1 VALLESV
8 PNVSEGRNASAVAAI
23 AEAFSGAGA
32 RMLDT
37 HVDGDHNRAVITL
50 VGDDRGVE
58 EGLVAGID
66 EARRRIDLQTHE
78 GVHPRVGAADVVPV
92 VPLTAA
98 DLGRAVEVAL
108 VVGARVGD
116 ELGLPVFLYGEIG
129 GGRRP
134 AFFRRGGPGELQRRV
149 DAGELEPAFGPR
161 RVDPAAGAV
170 LLGVRAPLVAFN
182 LELLGT
188 LDVARDVAAAVR
200 ESSGGLPGVQA
211 LGLRLGA
218 GRIQVSTNVVDLD
231 ATPPHVMVERIV
243 AEAAARGAEVGQGE
257 LVGLL
262 PARCVAEAARA
273 EGIGEPLDGRGVPV
287 QAALDGAARA
297 MRLERLAPDRVLEWH
312 LAGWPAPQG
321 A

>member
-1 VALLESV
+1 MALLESV
-8 PNVSEGRNASAVAAI
+8 PNVSEARDASVVAAL
-23 AEAFSGAGA
+23 AAAFARAGA
-32 RMLDT
+32 RVLDT

-50 VGDDRGVE
+50 AGDDRAIE
-58 EGLVAGID
+58 EGLVAGIYK
-66 EARRRIDLQTHE
+66 ASRHIDLRTHD

-92 VPLTAA
+92 VPLAAA
-98 DLGRAVEVAL
+98 DLGRAVDVAL

-129 GGRRP
+129 DGRRP
-134 AFFRRGGPGELQRRV
+134 AFFRRGGPAELQRRV

-161 RVDPAAGAV
+161 RLDPAAGAV

-182 LELLGT
+182 LELRGT

-218 GRIQVSTNVVDLD
+218 AKIQVSTNVVDVD
-231 ATPPHVMVERIV
+231 ATPPHVMVERIT
-243 AEAAARGAEVGQGE
+243 AEAAARGAGVGQGE

-262 PARCVAEAARA
+262 PARCVAAAARA
-273 EGIGEPLDGRGVPV
+273 AGIESPLDDRGIPQ
-287 QAALDGAARA
+287 QAALDAAAGAL
-297 MRLERLAPDRVLEWH
+297 RLPRLDADRVIERH
-312 LAGWPAPQG
+312 LVE
-321 A
+321 

>member
-92 VPLTAA
+92 VPLAPA
-98 DLGRAVEVAL
+98 DLGRAVDVAL
-108 VVGARVGD
+108 AVGSRVGD
-116 ELGLPVFLYGEIG
+116 ELGLPVFLYGEVG
-129 GGRRP
+129 DGRRP

-243 AEAAARGAEVGQGE
+243 AEAAARGAEVGRGE

-262 PARCVAEAARA
+262 PARCVAVAARA
-273 EGIGEPLDGRGVPV
+273 EGIENPLDDRGVPA
-287 QAALDGAARA
+287 QPALDAAGRA
-297 MRLERLAPDRVLEWH
+297 LRLSRLDADRVIEWH
-312 LAGWPAPQG
+312 LV
-321 A
+321 

>member
-1 VALLESV
+1 MALLESV

-92 VPLTAA
+92 VPLAPA
-98 DLGRAVEVAL
+98 HLGRAVDVAL
-108 VVGARVGD
+108 AVGSSVGD

-129 GGRRP
+129 DGRRP

-161 RVDPAAGAV
+161 RLDPAAGAV

-243 AEAAARGAEVGQGE
+243 AEAAARGAEVGRGE

-262 PARCVAEAARA
+262 PARCVAVAARA
-273 EGIGEPLDGRGVPV
+273 EGIENPLDDRGVPA
-287 QAALDGAARA
+287 QPALDAAGRA
-297 MRLERLAPDRVLEWH
+297 LRLSRLDADRVIEWH
-312 LAGWPAPQG
+312 LV
-321 A
+321 

>member
-1 VALLESV
+1 MALLESV
-8 PNVSEGRNASAVAAI
+8 PNVSEGLNASAVAAI

-92 VPLTAA
+92 VPLAPG
-98 DLGRAVEVAL
+98 DLGRAVDVAL
-108 VVGARVGD
+108 AVGARVGD
-116 ELGLPVFLYGEIG
+116 ELGLPVFLYGEVG
-129 GGRRP
+129 DGCRP

-243 AEAAARGAEVGQGE
+243 AEAAARGAEVGAG
-257 LVGLL
+257 G
-262 PARCVAEAARA
+262 ARRASARSLRR
-273 EGIGEPLDGRGVPV
+273 GGRSCRG
-287 QAALDGAARA
+287 D
-297 MRLERLAPDRVLEWH
+297 
-312 LAGWPAPQG
+312 
-321 A
+321 

>member
-92 VPLTAA
+92 VPLAPA
-98 DLGRAVEVAL
+98 DLGRAVDVAL
-108 VVGARVGD
+108 AVGSSVGD

-129 GGRRP
+129 DGRRP

-182 LELLGT
+182 LELRGT

-243 AEAAARGAEVGQGE
+243 AEAAARGAEVGRGE

-262 PARCVAEAARA
+262 PARCVAVAARA
-273 EGIGEPLDGRGVPV
+273 EGIENPLDDRGVPA
-287 QAALDGAARA
+287 QPALDAAGRA
-297 MRLERLAPDRVLEWH
+297 LRLSRLDADRVIEWH
-312 LAGWPAPQG
+312 LV
-321 A
+321 

>member
-1 VALLESV
+1 MALLESV

-92 VPLTAA
+92 VPLAPA
-98 DLGRAVEVAL
+98 DLGRAVDVAL
-108 VVGARVGD
+108 AVGSRVGD
-116 ELGLPVFLYGEIG
+116 ELGLPVFLYGEVSD
-129 GGRRP
+129 GRRP

-243 AEAAARGAEVGQGE
+243 AEAAARGAEVGRGE

-262 PARCVAEAARA
+262 PARCVAVAARA
-273 EGIGEPLDGRGVPV
+273 EGIENPLDDRGVPA
-287 QAALDGAARA
+287 QPALDAAGRA
-297 MRLERLAPDRVLEWH
+297 LRLSRLDADRVIEWH
-312 LAGWPAPQG
+312 LV
-321 A
+321 

>member
-92 VPLTAA
+92 VPLAPA
-98 DLGRAVEVAL
+98 DLGRAVDVAL
-108 VVGARVGD
+108 AVGSRVGD
-116 ELGLPVFLYGEIG
+116 ELGLPVFLYGEVG
-129 GGRRP
+129 DGCRP

-243 AEAAARGAEVGQGE
+243 AEAAARGAEVGRGE

-262 PARCVAEAARA
+262 PARCVAVAARA
-273 EGIGEPLDGRGVPV
+273 EGIENPLDDRGVPA
-287 QAALDGAARA
+287 QPALDAAGRA
-297 MRLERLAPDRVLEWH
+297 LRLSRLDADRVIEWH
-312 LAGWPAPQG
+312 LV
-321 A
+321 

>member
-1 VALLESV
+1 MALLESV

-92 VPLTAA
+92 VPLAPA
-98 DLGRAVEVAL
+98 DLGRAVDVAL
-108 VVGARVGD
+108 AVGSSVGD

-129 GGRRP
+129 EGRRP
-134 AFFRRGGPGELQRRV
+134 AFFRRGGPAELQRRV

-243 AEAAARGAEVGQGE
+243 AEAAARGAEVGRGE

-262 PARCVAEAARA
+262 PARCVAVAARA
-273 EGIGEPLDGRGVPV
+273 EGIENPLDDRGVPA
-287 QAALDGAARA
+287 QPALDAAGRA
-297 MRLERLAPDRVLEWH
+297 LRLSRLDADRVIEWH
-312 LAGWPAPQG
+312 LV
-321 A
+321 

>member
-1 VALLESV
+1 MALLESV

-92 VPLTAA
+92 VPLALA
-98 DLGRAVEVAL
+98 DLGRAVVVAL
-108 VVGARVGD
+108 AVGSRVGD
-116 ELGLPVFLYGEIG
+116 ELGLPVFLYAEHV
-129 GGRRP
+129 
-134 AFFRRGGPGELQRRV
+134 ALAPGHEV

-243 AEAAARGAEVGQGE
+243 AEAAARGAEVGRGE

-262 PARCVAEAARA
+262 PARCVAVAARA
-273 EGIGEPLDGRGVPV
+273 EGIENPLDDRGVPA
-287 QAALDGAARA
+287 QPALDAAGRA
-297 MRLERLAPDRVLEWH
+297 LRLSRLDADRVIEWH
-312 LAGWPAPQG
+312 LV
-321 A
+321 

>member
-1 VALLESV
+1 MALLESV

-58 EGLVAGID
+58 EGLVAGIH

-92 VPLTAA
+92 VPLAPA
-98 DLGRAVEVAL
+98 DLGRAVDVAL
-108 VVGARVGD
+108 AVGSRVGD
-116 ELGLPVFLYGEIG
+116 ELGLPVFLYGEVG
-129 GGRRP
+129 DGCRP

-243 AEAAARGAEVGQGE
+243 AEAAARGAEVGRGE

-262 PARCVAEAARA
+262 PARCVAVAARA
-273 EGIGEPLDGRGVPV
+273 EGIENPLDDRGVPA
-287 QAALDGAARA
+287 QPALDAAGRA
-297 MRLERLAPDRVLEWH
+297 LRLSRLDADRVIEWH
-312 LAGWPAPQG
+312 LV
-321 A
+321 

>member
-1 VALLESV
+1 MALLESV

-32 RMLDT
+32 RVLDT

-92 VPLTAA
+92 VPLAPA
-98 DLGRAVEVAL
+98 DLGRAVDVAL
-108 VVGARVGD
+108 AVGSRVGD
-116 ELGLPVFLYGEIG
+116 ELGLPVFLYGEVG
-129 GGRRP
+129 DGCRP

-243 AEAAARGAEVGQGE
+243 AEAAARGAEVGRGE

-262 PARCVAEAARA
+262 PARCVAVAARA
-273 EGIGEPLDGRGVPV
+273 EGIENPLDDRGVPA
-287 QAALDGAARA
+287 QPALDAAGRA
-297 MRLERLAPDRVLEWH
+297 LRLSRLDADRVIEWH
-312 LAGWPAPQG
+312 LV
-321 A
+321 

>member
-1 VALLESV
+1 MALLESV
-8 PNVSEGRNASAVAAI
+8 PNVSEGRDASVVAAL
-23 AEAFSGAGA
+23 AAAFARAGA
-32 RMLDT
+32 RVLDT

-50 VGDDRGVE
+50 VGDDREVE

-66 EARRRIDLQTHE
+66 EARRHVDLRTHD

-92 VPLTAA
+92 VPLAAA
-98 DLGRAVEVAL
+98 DLGRAVDVAL
-108 VVGARVGD
+108 AVGARVGD

-129 GGRRP
+129 DGRRP

-161 RVDPAAGAV
+161 RLDPAAGAV

-182 LELLGT
+182 LELRGT

-243 AEAAARGAEVGQGE
+243 AEAAARGAGVGEGE

-262 PARCVAEAARA
+262 PARCVAAAARA
-273 EGIGEPLDGRGVPV
+273 EGIENPLDDRGVPG
-287 QAALDGAARA
+287 QRRSTSPRGRCGSRRLDV
-297 MRLERLAPDRVLEWH
+297 DRVVEWH
-312 LAGWPAPQG
+312 LVE
-321 A
+321 

>member
-1 VALLESV
+1 MALLESV

-50 VGDDRGVE
+50 VGDDRAVE
-58 EGLVAGID
+58 DGLVAGID

-92 VPLTAA
+92 VPLAPA
-98 DLGRAVEVAL
+98 DLGRAVDVAL
-108 VVGARVGD
+108 AVGSRVGD
-116 ELGLPVFLYGEIG
+116 ELGLPVFLYGEVG
-129 GGRRP
+129 DGCRP

-243 AEAAARGAEVGQGE
+243 AEAAARGAEVGRGE

-262 PARCVAEAARA
+262 PARCVAVAARA
-273 EGIGEPLDGRGVPV
+273 EGIENPLDDRGVPA
-287 QAALDGAARA
+287 QPALDAAGRA
-297 MRLERLAPDRVLEWH
+297 LRLSRLDADRVIEWH
-312 LAGWPAPQG
+312 LV
-321 A
+321 

>member
-1 VALLESV
+1 MALLESV
-8 PNVSEGRNASAVAAI
+8 PNVSEGRDASVVAAL
-23 AEAFSGAGA
+23 AGAFARAGA
-32 RMLDT
+32 RVLDT

-58 EGLVAGID
+58 EGLVAGIG
-66 EARRRIDLQTHE
+66 EARRRVDLRTHD

-92 VPLTAA
+92 VPLAAA
-98 DLGRAVEVAL
+98 DLGRAVAVAL
-108 VVGARVGD
+108 AVGVRVGD

-129 GGRRP
+129 DGRRP
-134 AFFRRGGPGELQRRV
+134 AFFRRGGPDELQRRV
-149 DAGELEPAFGPR
+149 GAGELEPAFGPR
-161 RVDPAAGAV
+161 RLDPAAGAV

-182 LELLGT
+182 IELRGT

-231 ATPPHVMVERIV
+231 ATPPHVMVERIA
-243 AEAAARGAEVGQGE
+243 AEAAARGAGVGEGE

-262 PARCVAEAARA
+262 PARCVAAAAWA
-273 EGIGEPLDGRGVPV
+273 EGIEHPLDDRGVPG
-287 QAALDGAARA
+287 QAALDVAARA
-297 MRLERLAPDRVLEWH
+297 LRLQRLDVDRVVEWH
-312 LAGWPAPQG
+312 LLQ
-321 A
+321 

>member
-1 VALLESV
+1 MALLESV
-8 PNVSEGRNASAVAAI
+8 PNVSEGRDASVVAAL
-23 AEAFSGAGA
+23 AAAFARAGA
-32 RMLDT
+32 RVLDT
-37 HVDGDHNRAVITL
+37 HVDGDHNRAVITI

-66 EARRRIDLQTHE
+66 EARRHIDLRTHD
-78 GVHPRVGAADVVPV
+78 GVHPRVGATDVVPV

-98 DLGRAVEVAL
+98 DLRRAADVAL
-108 VVGARVGD
+108 AVGARVGD

-129 GGRRP
+129 DGRRP

-161 RVDPAAGAV
+161 RLDPTAGAV

-243 AEAAARGAEVGQGE
+243 AEAAARGAEVGRGE

-262 PARCVAEAARA
+262 PARCVAVAARA
-273 EGIGEPLDGRGVPV
+273 EGIENPLDDRGVPA
-287 QAALDGAARA
+287 QPALDAAGRA
-297 MRLERLAPDRVLEWH
+297 LRLSRLDADRVIEWH
-312 LAGWPAPQG
+312 LV
-321 A
+321 

>member
-8 PNVSEGRNASAVAAI
+8 PNVSEGRDASAVAAI
-23 AEAFSGAGA
+23 AEAFSRAGA
-32 RMLDT
+32 RVLDT

-66 EARRRIDLQTHE
+66 ETRRRIDLRTHE
-78 GVHPRVGAADVVPV
+78 GVHPRVGATDVVPV
-92 VPLTAA
+92 VPLAAA
-98 DLGRAVEVAL
+98 DLGRSVDVAL
-108 VVGARVGD
+108 AVGERVGD

-129 GGRRP
+129 DGRRP
-134 AFFRRGGPGELQRRV
+134 AFFRRGGPAELQRRV

-161 RVDPAAGAV
+161 RLDPAAGAV

-182 LELLGT
+182 LELRGT

-218 GRIQVSTNVVDLD
+218 ARIQVSTNVVDVD
-231 ATPPHVMVERIV
+231 ATPPHVMIERIA
-243 AEAAARGAEVGQGE
+243 AEAAARGAGVGQGE

-262 PARCVAEAARA
+262 PARCVAAAARA
-273 EGIGEPLDGRGVPV
+273 AGIESPLDDRGIPE
-287 QAALDGAARA
+287 QAALDAAARA
-297 MRLERLAPDRVLEWH
+297 LRLPRLDADRVIERH
-312 LAGWPAPQG
+312 LVE
-321 A
+321 

>member
-1 VALLESV
+1 MALLESV

-92 VPLTAA
+92 VPLAPA
-98 DLGRAVEVAL
+98 DLGRAVDVAL
-108 VVGARVGD
+108 AVGSRVGD
-116 ELGLPVFLYGEIG
+116 ELGLPVFLYGEVG
-129 GGRRP
+129 DGCRP

-161 RVDPAAGAV
+161 RLDPAAGAV

-243 AEAAARGAEVGQGE
+243 AEAAARGAEVGRGE

-262 PARCVAEAARA
+262 PARCVAVAARA
-273 EGIGEPLDGRGVPV
+273 EGIENPLDDRGVPA
-287 QAALDGAARA
+287 QPALDAAGRA
-297 MRLERLAPDRVLEWH
+297 LRLSRLDADRVIEWH
-312 LAGWPAPQG
+312 LV
-321 A
+321 

>member
-1 VALLESV
+1 MALLESV
-8 PNVSEGRNASAVAAI
+8 PNVSDGRNASAVAAI

-92 VPLTAA
+92 VPLAPA
-98 DLGRAVEVAL
+98 DLGRAVDVAL
-108 VVGARVGD
+108 AVGSRVGD
-116 ELGLPVFLYGEIG
+116 ELGLPVFLYGEVG
-129 GGRRP
+129 DGCRP

-243 AEAAARGAEVGQGE
+243 AEAAARGAEVGRGE

-262 PARCVAEAARA
+262 PARCVAVAARA
-273 EGIGEPLDGRGVPV
+273 EGIENPLDDRGVPA
-287 QAALDGAARA
+287 QPALDAAGRA
-297 MRLERLAPDRVLEWH
+297 LRLSRLDADRVIEWH
-312 LAGWPAPQG
+312 LV
-321 A
+321 

>member
-1 VALLESV
+1 MALLESV
-8 PNVSEGRNASAVAAI
+8 PNVSEGRDASVVAAL
-23 AEAFSGAGA
+23 AAAFARAGA
-32 RMLDT
+32 RVLDT

-50 VGDDRGVE
+50 VGDDREVE

-66 EARRRIDLQTHE
+66 EAARHVDLRTHD

-92 VPLTAA
+92 VPLAAA
-98 DLGRAVEVAL
+98 DLGRAVDVAL

-129 GGRRP
+129 DGRRP

-161 RVDPAAGAV
+161 RLDPAAGAV

-182 LELLGT
+182 LELRGT

-243 AEAAARGAEVGQGE
+243 AEAAAHGAGVGEGE

-262 PARCVAEAARA
+262 PARCVAAAARA
-273 EGIGEPLDGRGVPV
+273 EGIENPLDDRGVPGR
-287 QAALDGAARA
+287 ASLDVAARA
-297 MRLERLAPDRVLEWH
+297 LRLRRLDVDRVVEWH
-312 LAGWPAPQG
+312 LVERSPRRT
-321 A
+321 